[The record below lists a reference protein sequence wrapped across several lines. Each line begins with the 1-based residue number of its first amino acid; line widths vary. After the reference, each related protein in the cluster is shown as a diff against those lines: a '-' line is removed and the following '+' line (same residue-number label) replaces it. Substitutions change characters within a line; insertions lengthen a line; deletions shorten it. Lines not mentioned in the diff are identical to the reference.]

1 MTFTTKLF
9 VVSQLQLI
17 QTYILTMH
25 PNNTTK
31 SFYFSSYN
39 ISVKELKLATSTYSY
54 EESSSINL
62 SKGK

>member
-1 MTFTTKLF
+1 
-9 VVSQLQLI
+9 
-17 QTYILTMH
+17 MH